1 MLRRRETF
9 LLPLVLPG
17 GFLPGCASFAPAPPP
32 PAACRPDAAPSVLV
46 IRRGWHTEIALPA
59 AALDGALAPIRALH
73 PRASHFLFGFGKRS
87 WMVAQLDKDLV
98 ALLAGPFPGEGV
110 VQVIPLFREP
120 ETLAALE
127 DRVRLPLPP
136 GGLARLEASLA
147 GSFASFE
154 PIARP
159 AGNDFFPAAQGYTLA
174 YTCNTWTA
182 EMLREAGVP
191 MEARGVVFTDGVM
204 RQARAVPGA
213 CR

>member
-9 LLPLVLPG
+9 LLPFL
-17 GFLPGCASFAPAPPP
+17 LPGCASFAPMAEPAP
-32 PAACRPDAAPSVLV
+32 CRADAAPSVLV
-46 IRRGWHTEIALPA
+46 IRRAWHTEIALPA
-59 AALDGALAPIRALH
+59 AALAGPLAPIRVQNPSAT
-73 PRASHFLFGFGKRS
+73 HFLFGFGKRS
-87 WMVAQLDKDLV
+87 WMVAQMEKDPV

-120 ETLAALE
+120 EGIVALE

-136 GGLARLEASLA
+136 GGLARLEAALA
-147 GSFASFE
+147 ASFASFD

-159 AGNDFFPAAQGYTLA
+159 AGNDFFLASRGYTLA

-182 EMLREAGVP
+182 EVLAAAGVP
-191 MEARGVVFTDGVM
+191 VSAAGVVLTDGVM